1 MFRSNVLSHLLLG
14 VLIVG
19 IVACN
24 GNNEPTSVAEANITT
39 PIPTE
44 TPAPIAT
51 VDPPTITVR
60 PDPNTDV
67 ALMLGEELPL
77 QVDATST
84 VRLTIEWKLQ
94 GPGQLSEDKT
104 QPSVIYIAPATLET
118 GKTAIVSVVVQN
130 EGGQTTQ
137 SITISLVE
145 PTATPTFTATPSTPT
160 PTSTPSPDTD
170 FVTLTY
176 PTNGAEVP
184 CENTAEGEYGPGL
197 EGEIWPI
204 VYIDGRFYPQD
215 ANGNPASK
223 LSGEWFQTVRFGG
236 CASANDLARDTGKVF
251 ELFVMVANDACHA
264 VTTEYFEIGD
274 FSGWTELPESC
285 QENVPVH
292 IRVTRTAAAR

>member
-14 VLIVG
+14 VLLVG

-24 GNNEPTSVAEANITT
+24 GNNEPTSVAEASLTT
-39 PIPTE
+39 PMSTE
-44 TPAPIAT
+44 TPAPTAT

-84 VRLTIEWKLQ
+84 ARLTVEWKLQ

-145 PTATPTFTATPSTPT
+145 PTTTPI
-160 PTSTPSPDTD
+160 PSPGPVTL
-170 FVTLTY
+170 TLTY
-176 PTNGAEVP
+176 PTDGAEVP
-184 CENTAEGEYGPGL
+184 CENTVEGEYGPEL
-197 EGEIWPI
+197 EGEIWPV
-204 VYIDGRFYPQD
+204 VYVTGRYYPQD
-215 ANGNPASK
+215 AGGQPASK
-223 LSGEWFQTVRFGG
+223 VGGEWFQPVRFGD
-236 CASANDLARDTGKVF
+236 CEDPIKLERDTGKGF
-251 ELFVMVANDACHA
+251 ELFVVVANEACHA
-264 VTTEYFEIGD
+264 SMAEYFEIGD

-292 IRVTRTAAAR
+292 IRITRTAAAR